1 MPIIVDASGRDR
13 AQKLITDKMEHRFF
27 AFAAIAALCLAA
39 GCQQQKEEGQYH
51 PDWTYNSVVY
61 EVNIRQFSPEGTFK
75 GVEAQLPRLKDLGV
89 DVLWFMPMYQI
100 GVEGRKGILGSYYA
114 ISDYK
119 KVNPEFGT
127 MEDFQ
132 DLLDAAH
139 ALGFKVILD
148 WVANQTAPD
157 HIWMSEKPADFY
169 ERDADGNAIWEY
181 DWTDTRSLNYEN
193 EEVWWAQDDAMRFW
207 LEKGVDGFRCDAA
220 GEVPAEFWF
229 GILPKMNA
237 DYPDIYLLAE
247 AESDK
252 IADPL
257 TTFDAHYDW
266 ELHHILNGLAQ
277 GNKTVTDLK
286 KYIEKHAKR
295 FPKEAFGLT
304 FTSNHDENSWAGTEF
319 EREGAAADACAVL
332 CFTLPGSQ
340 PLIYTGQEIG
350 LDRRLEFFQKDPITD
365 WTPNAYTVFWKKL
378 VDLKHQ
384 NPALAAGEK
393 GGPIRFI
400 DAPDGVVA
408 FSREV
413 DGNEVMVVADFGTAP
428 KQKKAAAQQAAAN
441 DNRPQGAQ
449 GGPKFLNLD
458 SESVTVNL
466 NLKNSFKNFF
476 TGEEVPAGAF
486 QITLAPGEYL
496 VLTR

>member
-1 MPIIVDASGRDR
+1 MK
-13 AQKLITDKMEHRFF
+13 KLLPLVLGVLSLTACGTKESDKT
-27 AFAAIAALCLAA
+27 
-39 GCQQQKEEGQYH
+39 QYH

-89 DVLWFMPMYQI
+89 DVLWLMPMYEI
-100 GVEGRKGILGSYYA
+100 GTEGRKGSLGSYYA

-132 DLLDAAH
+132 HLLDVAH
-139 ALGFKVILD
+139 SMGFRVILD

-157 HIWMSEKPADFY
+157 NVWMVEKPAEFY
-169 ERDADGNAIWEY
+169 ERDAEGNAIWEY

-220 GEVPAEFWF
+220 GEVPAEFWY

-247 AESDK
+247 AERDNL
-252 IADPL
+252 ADPL
-257 TTFDAHYDW
+257 VTFDANYAW
-266 ELHHILNGLAQ
+266 ELHHLLNGLAQ
-277 GNKTVTDLK
+277 GTKSVDDLK
-286 KYIEKHAKR
+286 AYVARDAER
-295 FPKEAFGLT
+295 FPKEAYRLT
-304 FTSNHDENSWAGTEF
+304 FTSNHDENSWSGTEF

-332 CFTLPGSQ
+332 CFTLPNSQ

-350 LDRRLEFFQKDPITD
+350 LDRRLAFFEKDPITD
-365 WTPNAYTVFWKKL
+365 WSANEYTAFWKKL

-384 NPALAAGEK
+384 NPALDAGEK
-393 GGPIRFI
+393 GGPIEYL
-400 DAPDGVVA
+400 DAPEGVIA
-408 FSREV
+408 FSRKGK
-413 DGNEVMVVADFGTAP
+413 GNEVIVAANFGVPVEQPEVIIDNFGTDP
-428 KQKKAAAQQAAAN
+428 V
-441 DNRPQGAQ
+441 DNRPAGNKSIIV
-449 GGPKFLNLD
+449 PFLNL
-458 SESVTVNL
+458 EAAPVEVTIPL
-466 NLKNSFKNFF
+466 SKGFKDFF
-476 TGEEVPAGAF
+476 SGEKLRAGDYKV
-486 QITLAPGEYL
+486 TLAPGEYV
-496 VLTR
+496 VLTK